1 MKKKSFTKILTNLTK
16 CHLQLDYFEK
26 IIYVNKD
33 WSNDAKVG
41 CKVLN
46 NLVNLIDFELNLK
59 QELNEF
65 ESSLFKNY
73 WILNNFVKEISRK
86 KKLNILGNL
95 RKFMV
100 MLEGIDE

>member
-1 MKKKSFTKILTNLTK
+1 MLRIIGFQIKNEKKSLTKILTNLTK

-33 WSNDAKVG
+33 WSSDAKVG

-46 NLVNLIDFELNLK
+46 NLVNLIDFELDLK

-73 WILNNFVKEISRK
+73 
-86 KKLNILGNL
+86 
-95 RKFMV
+95 
-100 MLEGIDE
+100 